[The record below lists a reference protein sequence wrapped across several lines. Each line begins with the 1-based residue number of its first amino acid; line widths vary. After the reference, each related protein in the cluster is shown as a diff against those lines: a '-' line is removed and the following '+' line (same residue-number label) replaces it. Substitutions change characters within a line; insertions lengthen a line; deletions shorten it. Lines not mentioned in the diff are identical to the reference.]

1 MKFNYQARTKE
12 GEVQA
17 GVVEASSRE
26 AAVNLLQQRGLFV
39 TLLEEAARPP
49 IYARKIEFFERI
61 SKKDVVVF
69 SRQLAIMFKSKI
81 PLVETLRILASQQ
94 KKAGFREKIMRLA
107 EEVEG
112 GSSFSKALSQYP
124 DIFSSFYIA
133 MIRAG
138 EASGKLSGA
147 LEYLAE
153 HLEREYHLT
162 SRVKGAMVYPALIF
176 LFVIVVLLLMI
187 FFVFPRFVKV
197 LEETGQELPTTTLM
211 IISLTNFLTQ
221 WGFVLLGVLIVAI
234 ILTLKYRQTEEGKR
248 VFDKLL
254 LKIPVLNNLLKML
267 YLARF
272 AENLSTLITGG
283 LPIAQALEITGH
295 IIGNEAY
302 KDVISEAKEGVKRG
316 EPISSRLRLFPELF
330 PPLFHQMTMVGE
342 RTGTLDKTLL
352 EVVDFY
358 REETNRAIESLLS
371 LLEPLLIMA
380 LGVIVGGLMISV
392 LMPLYKLSSF

>member
-1 MKFNYQARTKE
+1 
-12 GEVQA
+12 
-17 GVVEASSRE
+17 
-26 AAVNLLQQRGLFV
+26 
-39 TLLEEAARPP
+39 
-49 IYARKIEFFERI
+49 
-61 SKKDVVVF
+61 
-69 SRQLAIMFKSKI
+69 
-81 PLVETLRILASQQ
+81 
-94 KKAGFREKIMRLA
+94 
-107 EEVEG
+107 
-112 GSSFSKALSQYP
+112 
-124 DIFSSFYIA
+124 
-133 MIRAG
+133 
-138 EASGKLSGA
+138 
-147 LEYLAE
+147 
-153 HLEREYHLT
+153 
-162 SRVKGAMVYPALIF
+162 
-176 LFVIVVLLLMI
+176 VIVVLLLMI